1 MKIGFIGLGIMGRPM
16 ALNLKAAGHDI
27 IVPERSSLTD
37 EIRAAAEVVADAKTV
52 AAKSEVVIVMVPD
65 TPDVEAVL
73 FGAGGVAEGLNK
85 GSLVID
91 MSSISPIATKDFARR
106 IAEKGCDYLDAP
118 VSGGEVGAKQ
128 ATLTIMVG
136 GPDAAFARAT
146 PLFEVMGKNIT
157 HVGSENGAGQT
168 CKVANQIIVALNIQ
182 AVSEALVFAAK
193 AYNAMNLTGGGSI
206 INISS
211 QASMPSGGGGSL
223 APYGAAKAGLN
234 HMTRSLA
241 VAWGRTV
248 RVNCVSLGWVETE
261 AMADLL
267 LPQNR
272 EQWRTTTDRIPVGRM
287 GTPDEIGEICAFLA
301 SDAASYLNGTTIWAD
316 GGGT

>member
-1 MKIGFIGLGIMGRPM
+1 MTESFTDRVVIVTGGSQGVGLGISRAFLHRDAAVVSCARTPFEHHPAAETDVERARSMHVQADIRDDAQIDHVIERTLERFGRLDVLVNNAGGQPPVDI
-16 ALNLKAAGHDI
+16 ATASPRFIKAIIELNL
-27 IVPERSSLTD
+27 T
-37 EIRAAAEVVADAKTV
+37 
-52 AAKSEVVIVMVPD
+52 
-65 TPDVEAVL
+65 
-73 FGAGGVAEGLNK
+73 
-85 GSLVID
+85 
-91 MSSISPIATKDFARR
+91 
-106 IAEKGCDYLDAP
+106 AP
-118 VSGGEVGAKQ
+118 
-128 ATLTIMVG
+128 M
-136 GPDAAFARAT
+136 
-146 PLFEVMGKNIT
+146 
-157 HVGSENGAGQT
+157 
-168 CKVANQIIVALNIQ
+168 
-182 AVSEALVFAAK
+182 VFAAK

-223 APYGAAKAGLN
+223 TPYGAAKAGLN